1 MSKHNFGEH
10 AEEYSAKQKKKIPVW
25 QSPKYIEARDKAI
38 EMIDS
43 GKYGLTDGDFWILMN
58 ETKSGKMGYTG
69 LIISHNGCLKVND
82 SLPDEKR
89 FKPRCVELDKDG
101 WGESLVYT
109 YNCNEQG
116 VYEVGEFSKLNG
128 KNAYPYAMALKRM
141 FDRVVLKTSRLA
153 YSGVYS
159 ESESDDF
166 RDTREAPAANTEGK
180 SAAKQKEPDPDLPT
194 GETAG
199 EEIVPC
205 SDCDCV
211 IESVTRNDGSPWPVA
226 EMVRYSTGR
235 FGRPLCG
242 ACMKKALKHEKAEEA
257 KKALA
262 ADAEVHS
269 A

>member
-1 MSKHNFGEH
+1 MSNHNFGEH

-38 EMIDS
+38 EMIES

-82 SLPDEKR
+82 SLPEGKR
-89 FKPRCVELDKDG
+89 FRPQCVELDKDG

-116 VYEVGEFSKLNG
+116 VYEVGEFSRVNG

-141 FDRVVLKTSRLA
+141 FDRVILKTSKLA

-166 RDTREAPAANTEGK
+166 SDTREPSSTSAKGRPAAE
-180 SAAKQKEPDPDLPT
+180 QKEPAPDVGQRPPAT
-194 GETAG
+194 CEECGETITA
-199 EEIVPC
+199 
-205 SDCDCV
+205 
-211 IESVTRNDGSPWPVA
+211 TRNNDYDTIIRNG
-226 EMVRYSTGR
+226 MHFNKHLCYSC
-235 FGRPLCG
+235 L
-242 ACMKKALKHEKAEEA
+242 MKAFKAEKAAEA

-262 ADAEVHS
+262 ADAEAHS

>member
-1 MSKHNFGEH
+1 MSNHNFGEH

-38 EMIDS
+38 EMIES

-82 SLPDEKR
+82 SLPEGKR
-89 FKPRCVELDKDG
+89 FRPQCVELDKDG

-116 VYEVGEFSKLNG
+116 VYEVGEFSRVNG

-141 FDRVVLKTSRLA
+141 FDRVVLKTSKLA

-166 RDTREAPAANTEGK
+166 SDTREPSSTSAEGKPAAE
-180 SAAKQKEPDPDLPT
+180 QKEPAPDVAQKPPAICEECGKT
-194 GETAG
+194 ITATKNNDYDT
-199 EEIVPC
+199 I
-205 SDCDCV
+205 
-211 IESVTRNDGSPWPVA
+211 IRNG
-226 EMVRYSTGR
+226 MHFNKHLCYSC
-235 FGRPLCG
+235 L
-242 ACMKKALKHEKAEEA
+242 MKAF
-257 KKALA
+257 A
-262 ADAEVHS
+262 ADAEAHS

>member
-1 MSKHNFGEH
+1 MSNHNFGEH

-38 EMIDS
+38 EMIES

-82 SLPDEKR
+82 SLPEGKR
-89 FKPRCVELDKDG
+89 FRPQCVELDKDG

-116 VYEVGEFSKLNG
+116 VYEVGEFSRVNG

-141 FDRVVLKTSRLA
+141 FDRVVLKTSKLA

-166 RDTREAPAANTEGK
+166 SDTREPSSTSAEGKPAAE
-180 SAAKQKEPDPDLPT
+180 QKEPAPDVARKPAT
-194 GETAG
+194 CEECGETITATKNNDYDT
-199 EEIVPC
+199 I
-205 SDCDCV
+205 
-211 IESVTRNDGSPWPVA
+211 IRNGMHFSKHLC
-226 EMVRYSTGR
+226 YSC
-235 FGRPLCG
+235 L
-242 ACMKKALKHEKAEEA
+242 MKAFKAEKAAEA
-257 KKALA
+257 KKDLA
-262 ADAEVHS
+262 ADAEAHS

>member
-89 FKPRCVELDKDG
+89 FRPRCVELDKDG

-109 YNCNEQG
+109 YNCTEQG

-166 RDTREAPAANTEGK
+166 RDTREAPAANAEGK
-180 SAAKQKEPDPDLPT
+180 PAAKRKEPVPDLAT
-194 GETAG
+194 SE

-211 IESVTRNDGSPWPVA
+211 IESVTRNDGSPWSVA

-242 ACMKKALKHEKAEEA
+242 DCMKKALKHEKAEEA

-262 ADAEVHS
+262 ADAEAHS

>member
-1 MSKHNFGEH
+1 MSNHNFGEH

-38 EMIDS
+38 EMIES

-82 SLPDEKR
+82 SLPEGKR
-89 FKPRCVELDKDG
+89 FRPQCVELDKDG

-116 VYEVGEFSKLNG
+116 VYEVGEFSRVNG

-141 FDRVVLKTSRLA
+141 FDRVVLKTSKLA

-159 ESESDDF
+159 ESESDDSS
-166 RDTREAPAANTEGK
+166 DTREPSSTSAEGRPAVE
-180 SAAKQKEPDPDLPT
+180 QKEPAPDVAQKPPAICEECGKT
-194 GETAG
+194 ITATKNNDYDT
-199 EEIVPC
+199 I
-205 SDCDCV
+205 
-211 IESVTRNDGSPWPVA
+211 IRNGMHFSKKLC
-226 EMVRYSTGR
+226 YSC
-235 FGRPLCG
+235 L
-242 ACMKKALKHEKAEEA
+242 MKAFKAEKAAEA

-262 ADAEVHS
+262 ADAEAHS

>member
-1 MSKHNFGEH
+1 MSNHNFGEH

-38 EMIDS
+38 EMIES

-69 LIISHNGCLKVND
+69 LIISHNGCLKIND
-82 SLPDEKR
+82 SLPDVKR
-89 FKPRCVELDKDG
+89 FKPRCVELDKEG

-116 VYEVGEFSKLNG
+116 VYEVGEFSRVNG

-141 FDRVVLKTSRLA
+141 FDRVVLKTSKLA

-166 RDTREAPAANTEGK
+166 SDTREPSSTSAEGKPAAE
-180 SAAKQKEPDPDLPT
+180 QKEPAPDVDQKPPAT
-194 GETAG
+194 CEECGKTITATKNNDYDT
-199 EEIVPC
+199 I
-205 SDCDCV
+205 
-211 IESVTRNDGSPWPVA
+211 IRNG
-226 EMVRYSTGR
+226 MHFHKHLCYSC
-235 FGRPLCG
+235 L
-242 ACMKKALKHEKAEEA
+242 MKAFNAEKAAEA
-257 KKALA
+257 KKSLA
-262 ADAEVHS
+262 ADAEAHS

>member
-10 AEEYSAKQKKKIPVW
+10 TEEYSAKQKAKIPVW
-25 QSPKYIEARDKAI
+25 QSPKYQEAREKAI

-58 ETKSGKMGYTG
+58 ETRSGKMGYTG
-69 LIISHNGCLKVND
+69 LIISHNGCLKIND
-82 SLPDEKR
+82 SLPDDKR

-116 VYEVGEFSKLNG
+116 VYEVGEFSKSNG

-141 FDRVVLKTSRLA
+141 FDRVILKTSRLA

-166 RDTREAPAANTEGK
+166 RDTRDAPAGKAKSRASANG
-180 SAAKQKEPDPDLPT
+180 DL
-194 GETAG
+194 
-199 EEIVPC
+199 EEIIPC
-205 SDCDCV
+205 SDCACV
-211 IESVTRNDGSPWPVA
+211 IESVKRRDGSPWTVKDMVA
-226 EMVRYSTGR
+226 YSTGR
-235 FGRPLCG
+235 FGRPLC
-242 ACMKKALKHEKAEEA
+242 AECMKKVQKAEAQKA
-257 KKALA
+257 KEALA
-262 ADAEVHS
+262 ADAEAHG

>member
-1 MSKHNFGEH
+1 MSNHNFGEH

-38 EMIDS
+38 EMIES

-69 LIISHNGCLKVND
+69 LIISHNGCLKIND
-82 SLPDEKR
+82 SLPDVKR
-89 FKPRCVELDKDG
+89 FKPRCVELDKEG
-101 WGESLVYT
+101 WGDSLVYT

-116 VYEVGEFSKLNG
+116 VYEVGEFSRVNG

-141 FDRVVLKTSRLA
+141 FDRVVLKTSKLA

-166 RDTREAPAANTEGK
+166 SDTREPSSTSAEGKPAAE
-180 SAAKQKEPDPDLPT
+180 QKEPAPDVAQKPPAICEECGKT
-194 GETAG
+194 ITATKNNDYDT
-199 EEIVPC
+199 I
-205 SDCDCV
+205 
-211 IESVTRNDGSPWPVA
+211 IRNG
-226 EMVRYSTGR
+226 MHFNKHLCYSCLMQA
-235 FGRPLCG
+235 F
-242 ACMKKALKHEKAEEA
+242 KAEKAAEA

-262 ADAEVHS
+262 ADAEAHS

>member
-1 MSKHNFGEH
+1 MSNHNFGEH

-38 EMIDS
+38 EMIES

-82 SLPDEKR
+82 SLPEGKR
-89 FKPRCVELDKDG
+89 FRPQCVELDKDG

-116 VYEVGEFSKLNG
+116 VYEVGEFSRVNG

-141 FDRVVLKTSRLA
+141 FDRVVLKTSKLA

-166 RDTREAPAANTEGK
+166 SDTREPSSTSAEGKPAAE
-180 SAAKQKEPDPDLPT
+180 QKEPAPDVDQKPPAT
-194 GETAG
+194 CEECGKTITATKNNDYDT
-199 EEIVPC
+199 I
-205 SDCDCV
+205 
-211 IESVTRNDGSPWPVA
+211 IRNG
-226 EMVRYSTGR
+226 MHFHKHLCYSC
-235 FGRPLCG
+235 L
-242 ACMKKALKHEKAEEA
+242 MKAFKAEKAAEA

-262 ADAEVHS
+262 ADAEEHS

>member
-43 GKYGLTDGDFWILMN
+43 GKYGLTDGDFWILKN

-116 VYEVGEFSKLNG
+116 VYEVGEFSKFNG

-166 RDTREAPAANTEGK
+166 RDK
-180 SAAKQKEPDPDLPT
+180 
-194 GETAG
+194 

-242 ACMKKALKHEKAEEA
+242 ACMKRALKHEKAEEA
-257 KKALA
+257 REAREA
-262 ADAEVHS
+262 SEIQMAMNEARIS
-269 A
+269 

>member
-1 MSKHNFGEH
+1 MSKHDFGEH

-25 QSPKYIEARDKAI
+25 QSPKYIEARDKAV

-69 LIISHNGCLKVND
+69 LIISHNGCLKIND

-166 RDTREAPAANTEGK
+166 SDKRDAPPASVKEK
-180 SAAKQKEPDPDLPT
+180 SDSEQKEAVPDSPT
-194 GETAG
+194 GD
-199 EEIVPC
+199 EEIVSEAVGKAPAIC
-205 SDCDCV
+205 EECGET
-211 IESVTRNDGSPWPVA
+211 ITATRNNTYDTIIRNG
-226 EMVRYSTGR
+226 MHFNKHLCYSC
-235 FGRPLCG
+235 L
-242 ACMKKALKHEKAEEA
+242 MKAFNAEKAAEA
-257 KKALA
+257 KKALT
-262 ADAEVHS
+262 ADAEAHS

>member
-1 MSKHNFGEH
+1 MSNHNFGEH

-38 EMIDS
+38 EMIES

-82 SLPDEKR
+82 SLPEGKR
-89 FKPRCVELDKDG
+89 FRPQCVELDKDG

-116 VYEVGEFSKLNG
+116 VYEVGEFSRVNG

-141 FDRVVLKTSRLA
+141 FDRVVLKTSKLA

-166 RDTREAPAANTEGK
+166 SDTREPSSTSAEGKPAAEQKGPAPDVDQKPPATCEECGK
-180 SAAKQKEPDPDLPT
+180 T
-194 GETAG
+194 ITATKNNDYDT
-199 EEIVPC
+199 I
-205 SDCDCV
+205 
-211 IESVTRNDGSPWPVA
+211 IRNG
-226 EMVRYSTGR
+226 MHFHKHLCYSCLMQA
-235 FGRPLCG
+235 F
-242 ACMKKALKHEKAEEA
+242 KAEKAAEA

-262 ADAEVHS
+262 ADAEAHS